1 MQVQVEGSGRWP
13 DDDEAAGKL
22 RAALGCQMAQ
32 ALESQFGL
40 SARSAEAFVD
50 VHVQGFAVRLKIW
63 SNRDDTLA
71 DRAKLVC
78 FNHRCHEA
86 LVFCKHPSPSPT
98 SPFLPRIPFASFM
111 SLSYK
116 LTSPVTVV

>member
-1 MQVQVEGSGRWP
+1 MLSWATWKLDKVHGVQVQVEGSGRWP

-40 SARSAEAFVD
+40 TARAAESFVD
-50 VHVQGFAVRLKIW
+50 VHVQGFALRLKVW

-71 DRAKLVC
+71 ERTKMVRVLQ
-78 FNHRCHEA
+78 
-86 LVFCKHPSPSPT
+86 
-98 SPFLPRIPFASFM
+98 
-111 SLSYK
+111 
-116 LTSPVTVV
+116 